1 MKIKPVLI
9 AMLILLV
16 GMLVGGWLTY
26 SYDPAIAS
34 KIEIQK
40 IKEDQQRQELEI
52 LRQQR
57 IEEKEQERQAE
68 LEQEVE
74 EENIYQ
80 SDCNSWDGCTYHQ
93 VRNHGK
99 VVEMGE
105 GGITVHEW

>member
-1 MKIKPVLI
+1 
-9 AMLILLV
+9 MLILLV

-40 IKEDQQRQELEI
+40 IKDEQQLKELEM
-52 LRQQR
+52 LRQQL
-57 IEEKEQERQAE
+57 QE
-68 LEQEVE
+68 EQEVE